1 MPIFKSHLYE
11 LSAYQPP
18 LEGRDPDKHL
28 LLDFNERTLP
38 VSAPV
43 RDALIDYIRS
53 DRIQLY
59 PSYGDIV
66 QRLSEYTGADA
77 SQIMISNG
85 SDQGI
90 ELVFRACG
98 EPGEEVIIPEPNF
111 AMYNQCAQIEG
122 MTVVAPFYS
131 RDNGLPVKDI
141 IAAVNEKTR
150 VICIASPNNPSG
162 VGAETE
168 DILSIAQA
176 APEACVL
183 VDECY
188 FEYSQKTVAGYVAEY
203 PNIVIT
209 RTFSKTW
216 GMPSLRFG
224 YLIAADENIQALL
237 SVRGPYDIN
246 QLGVVAARA
255 ALDNPE
261 YTERY
266 VKEVMTQ
273 SKPEFEAFLDTQNI
287 QYWPSEANYVWM
299 FPSQPGEV
307 ERLLQASNILVRPKK
322 DADGNIGLRV
332 TLGSLEQTLRLIEVL
347 KGVLPEGELQG
358 KI

>member
-1 MPIFKSHLYE
+1 MPIFKSHLYK
-11 LSAYQPP
+11 LSAYKPP

-43 RDALIDYIRS
+43 RDALIDFIRS

-66 QRLSEYTGADA
+66 QRLSDYTGADA

-90 ELVFRACG
+90 ELVFRACAVA
-98 EPGEEVIIPEPNF
+98 GEEVIIPEPNF

-122 MTVVAPFYS
+122 MKVIAPFYS
-131 RDNGLPVKDI
+131 RENGLPVKDI

-162 VGAETE
+162 VGAESE

-176 APEACVL
+176 APKACVL

-224 YLIAADENIQALL
+224 YLIAAEENIQALL

-273 SKPEFEAFLDTQNI
+273 SKPEFEAFLDDQNI

-299 FPSQPGEV
+299 FPENPDAVQQH
-307 ERLLQASNILVRPKK
+307 LQASNILVRPKK

-332 TLGSLEQTLRLIEVL
+332 TLGTLEQTLRLIEAL
-347 KGVLPEGELQG
+347 KKAV
-358 KI
+358 